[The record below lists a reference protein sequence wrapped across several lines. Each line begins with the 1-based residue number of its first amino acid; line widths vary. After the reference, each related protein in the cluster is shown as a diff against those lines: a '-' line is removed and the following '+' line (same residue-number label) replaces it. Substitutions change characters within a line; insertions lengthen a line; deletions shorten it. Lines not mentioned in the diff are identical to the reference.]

1 MPMARVRP
9 TGVTAME
16 TMVGAVTVRV
26 VPCETL
32 PSEAVM
38 VVVPAAT
45 PAANPLASIVAV
57 AVAEELHVTKFVISA
72 LLPSL

>member
-1 MPMARVRP
+1 MPRVKP
-9 TGVTAME
+9 TGVTAIE
-16 TMVGAVTVRV
+16 TIVGAVTVRV
-26 VPCETL
+26 VFPETL
-32 PSEAVM
+32 PKEAVI

-57 AVAEELHVTKFVISA
+57 ALAEEPHATRFVISA